1 MGSQPQKNN
10 IDKLKLTRKI
20 RTIKI
25 RMLQQRKIRRIN
37 KNYQLN
43 LHKQS
48 KMWVKIIKQDIMGKF
63 DMMNQNR

>member
-25 RMLQQRKIRRIN
+25 RMLRQRKIRRIN